1 MFPCVLQMLFNK
13 HSGIIWRKIK
23 MLLGVR
29 GMLWTSYSKF
39 LLSLQVWLT
48 SFMDNNIKKKRK
60 LWDHQSLPLCRRPHH
75 TVNKWTGIYIRD
87 GLPRW
92 LSTIEIAYQCRRCR
106 FHPCTGKIPWRRK
119 CQPTPV
125 FLPGKIP
132 WIEEPD
138 GLQSMGSQTVRY
150 DWMTEHTAHKPGSLF
165 LLFFSWFQL
174 TQNTHYHKNVKLII

>member
-23 MLLGVR
+23 MPLGVR
-29 GMLWTSYSKF
+29 GMLWTSYTKF
-39 LLSLQVWLT
+39 LLSLQVWPI

-75 TVNKWTGIYIRD
+75 TVNKWTGIYTRY

-125 FLPGKIP
+125 FLPGKSHGYRSLVGYSP
-132 WIEEPD
+132 WGHKESD
-138 GLQSMGSQTVRY
+138 
-150 DWMTEHTAHKPGSLF
+150 MTEWLSTQHINQVAYFYYFFPGF
-165 LLFFSWFQL
+165 NLLKIHITIKMSS
-174 TQNTHYHKNVKLII
+174 